1 MLPEPILAE
10 KASGATGEDGAGPAG
25 VTRAAAAAM
34 LRAAAEGGAVV
45 AGPHLVVVAGSSAGE
60 RIALLPVQ
68 TLGRGAGADVR
79 VADPCASRVHAR
91 VRLDGAGAT
100 VEDLRSKNGVRV
112 NGARVR
118 RGRRRLVPGDEIA
131 LGATVLAFEDAFPSE
146 PAHEAGPAGRPE
158 RAAPAL
164 RWAAA
169 ALLAAC
175 AGVLVLYVWT

>member
-1 MLPEPILAE
+1 VHPEPIPCASDAPAAGE
-10 KASGATGEDGAGPAG
+10 PGASGG
-25 VTRAAAAAM
+25 TRAAAAAM
-34 LRAAAEGGAVV
+34 LRVAAEGGAVV

-60 RIALLPVQ
+60 RIALRHVQ

-91 VRLDGAGAT
+91 VRLDGAVAT

-118 RGRRRLVPGDEIA
+118 RGRRRLAPGDEIA
-131 LGATVLAFEDAFPSE
+131 LGATVLAFEDAS
-146 PAHEAGPAGRPE
+146 PA
-158 RAAPAL
+158 AAPPAVPAARPPRTALAFAL
-164 RWAAA
+164 RWVAA

-175 AGVLVLYVWT
+175 AAALGSTAL